1 MRLLPPPSVAA
12 YRIGEDQVRMSLQCE
27 ISPLL
32 TAAVVISSLA
42 KLLDRRA
49 FGRDRPESGREFNE
63 WIQRLS
69 TINVA

>member
-1 MRLLPPPSVAA
+1 
-12 YRIGEDQVRMSLQCE
+12 MSLQCE